1 MMQAT
6 QVKQAAKT
14 ELLNTSF
21 NTTLVQAIE
30 DKAVKLV
37 ESKSGELTKAQSF
50 NRLLEAYGD
59 CV

>member
-1 MMQAT
+1 MQAT

-14 ELLNTSF
+14 ELLNTSL
-21 NTTLVQAIE
+21 NPTLAQAFE